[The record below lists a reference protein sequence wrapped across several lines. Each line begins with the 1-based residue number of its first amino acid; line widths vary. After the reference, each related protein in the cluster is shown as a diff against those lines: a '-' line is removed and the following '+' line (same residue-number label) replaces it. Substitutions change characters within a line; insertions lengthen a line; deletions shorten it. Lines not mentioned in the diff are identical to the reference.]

1 MRPIKILGI
10 APYEGIASLMQQAA
24 ESCDDLQIDVHVGN
38 LTVGAEI
45 AAAQTAQEEYDVILS
60 RGGGYPPLYRFK
72 GRGHP
77 IVCLRHPA
85 FYQAGRE
92 SQL

>member
-1 MRPIKILGI
+1 MRPIRILGI
-10 APYEGIASLMQQAA
+10 APYEGIANLMQQAA
-24 ESCDDLQIDVHVGN
+24 ESRSDLQIDIHVGN
-38 LTVGAEI
+38 LTAGAEI
-45 AAAQTAQEEYDVILS
+45 AVTQTAHQAYDVILS
-60 RGGGYPPLYRFK
+60 RGGNPPLYRFK

>member
-45 AAAQTAQEEYDVILS
+45 AAAQTALEEYDVILS
-60 RGGGYPPLYRFK
+60 TRFLRLL
-72 GRGHP
+72 RGHP

>member
-1 MRPIKILGI
+1 MRPIRILGI

-24 ESCDDLQIDVHVGN
+24 ESRSDLQIDIHVGN
-38 LTVGAEI
+38 LTA
-45 AAAQTAQEEYDVILS
+45 
-60 RGGGYPPLYRFK
+60 GGGYPPLYRFK

>member
-38 LTVGAEI
+38 LTAGAKSTTSSSL
-45 AAAQTAQEEYDVILS
+45 AAAQRRLS
-60 RGGGYPPLYRFK
+60 AAVQ
-72 GRGHP
+72 
-77 IVCLRHPA
+77 I
-85 FYQAGRE
+85 
-92 SQL
+92 

>member
-45 AAAQTAQEEYDVILS
+45 AAAQTALEEYDVILS
-60 RGGGYPPLYRFK
+60 RGGCK
-72 GRGHP
+72 
-77 IVCLRHPA
+77 VPA
-85 FYQAGRE
+85 AAQRKLSAAV
-92 SQL
+92 QI